1 MPISLTILASNKHF
15 SNFSTLS
22 PLTLLSANAWYKI
35 YTIHVTIQIK
45 IYKAMSHNKI
55 ENFHKKMDKQ
65 INIVGSL
72 FVELFHYSALFVIGF
87 IIAWAAL
94 LEFFYMIDNNKIN
107 IEGILMLFIYLE
119 LGAMVGIYFKTQH
132 MPVRYL
138 IYIAITA
145 LTRLLILDVS
155 HHDPAMDAVWRILG
169 TAGAILLLCI
179 AVLVV
184 RMATLKYPSR
194 KGDVEDQL

>member
-1 MPISLTILASNKHF
+1 MP
-15 SNFSTLS
+15 
-22 PLTLLSANAWYKI
+22 
-35 YTIHVTIQIK
+35 
-45 IYKAMSHNKI
+45 HNKI

-72 FVELFHYSALFVIGF
+72 FVELFHYCALFVIGF

-94 LEFFYMIDNNKIN
+94 LEFIYMLDNNKIN

-155 HHDPAMDAVWRILG
+155 HHDQAMDAIWRILG